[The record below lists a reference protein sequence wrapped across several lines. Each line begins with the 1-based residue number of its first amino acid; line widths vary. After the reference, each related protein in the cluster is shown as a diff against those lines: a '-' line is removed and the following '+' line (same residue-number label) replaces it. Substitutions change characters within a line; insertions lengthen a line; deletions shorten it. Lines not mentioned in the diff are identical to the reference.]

1 VPDFSKR
8 IALATLLMCVTTAG
22 LADELF
28 RDPTRP
34 YTARPTYA
42 SVPSQFKVNA
52 IIVSDDRRLAIVNG
66 RRVSVGDAVGGATVT
81 AITKHELTL
90 DVGGETRTLRLRRG
104 GRGQ

>member
-1 VPDFSKR
+1 MPDVSKQ
-8 IALATLLMCVTTAG
+8 IALALLFTCVTTAT

-42 SVPSQFKVNA
+42 SVPSQFRVNA

-66 RRVSVGDAVGGATVT
+66 RRVGVGDSVGGATVT
-81 AITKHELTL
+81 TITKHELTL
-90 DVGGETRTLRLRRG
+90 DVDGEVRTLRLKRG
-104 GRGQ
+104 GRD

>member
-1 VPDFSKR
+1 MPDIGKQ
-8 IALATLLMCVTTAG
+8 IALAALLMCVTTAG

-42 SVPSQFKVNA
+42 SVPSRFKVNA

-66 RRVSVGDAVGGATVT
+66 RRVGVGDSVGGATVT
-81 AITKHELTL
+81 AIKKHELTL
-90 DVGGETRTLRLRRG
+90 DVGGEARTLRLRRG
-104 GRGQ
+104 GRDQ